1 MFKNLQFNIRNFLA
15 IVIVCSI
22 TGIIILGH
30 YKAIPAQ
37 NKALIEGAVQQ
48 YIIVGFGVVVAF
60 FFVASKNE
68 VDQQKHERVMKEVAA
83 GVDTQTLTDIMKTK
97 LKALGY
103 TDDDIAAMDY
113 NSATDV
119 IANNTQKPA

>member
-15 IVIVCSI
+15 IVVVCSI

-30 YKAIPAQ
+30 YKPIPPE

-48 YIIVGFGVVVAF
+48 YIIVGFGVVIAF
-60 FFVASKNE
+60 FFVSSKDT
-68 VDQQKHERVMKEVAA
+68 VDQQKHERVMKEVTA

-97 LKALGY
+97 LRALGY
-103 TDDDIAAMDY
+103 TDADIDAMDY
-113 NSATDV
+113 NTATTL
-119 IANNTQKPA
+119 ISNNTQKGT